1 MIEQLVVVTY
11 GRFASK
17 PYAQGLVEKIET
29 FRKEKGL
36 YSVKWKWNES
46 MSELTVGS
54 LKDSLPVWVFPVNL
68 VYR

>member
-36 YSVKWKWNES
+36 YSVK
-46 MSELTVGS
+46 
-54 LKDSLPVWVFPVNL
+54 
-68 VYR
+68 